1 MFFLEYKEKFT
12 NKLTQSAAGTK
23 PSISIVG
30 RVLAIIVAVAVFL
43 FALSLLGHAFKMV
56 AAGRTQQIMEVTSD
70 PFISLFIG
78 LLMTAVI
85 QSSSTT
91 TSMVVAAVAAGS
103 LNMAQAVPMI
113 MGANI
118 GTTLTSTLV
127 SLGFI
132 TKKKEFK
139 KALAA
144 GTVHDIFNV
153 FTTIILLPLELY
165 TGFLSSLAQTIS
177 GYISL
182 PGELNSSDLF
192 TYGFWHNLSPVQW
205 MVDSIDNVWVV
216 LLLAFVLLFASIKV
230 LAHYIYELFIGSFR
244 KDFER
249 IFFATPLKA
258 FAFGGLLTA
267 TVQSSSVTTP
277 LVVPLVATGKI
288 SLKKCYP
295 YIMGANLGT
304 TVTAFLAALFHS
316 NAAISIALVHV
327 LFNLFG
333 VLIFFPIKVLRNVPI
348 KTAQRLGRITN
359 RNRIIGFM
367 YILLTFFLLPFILIY
382 ISQQS

>member
-1 MFFLEYKEKFT
+1 M
-12 NKLTQSAAGTK
+12 TQSAAGTK

>member
-1 MFFLEYKEKFT
+1 MFFLEHKDKSG
-12 NKLTQSAAGTK
+12 NKLTHSAAGTK
-23 PSISIVG
+23 PSISIVS
-30 RVLAIIVAVAVFL
+30 RILAILVAVAFFL
-43 FALSLLGHAFKMV
+43 FALSLLGHAFKML
-56 AAGRTQQIMEVTSD
+56 AAGRAQQIMEVTSN

-78 LLMTAVI
+78 LLMTAII

-103 LNMAQAVPMI
+103 LNMDQAVPMI

-132 TKKKEFK
+132 TKKKEFR

-144 GTVHDIFNV
+144 GSVHDIFNV
-153 FTTIILLPLELY
+153 LTTVVLLPLELY
-165 TGFLSSLAQTIS
+165 TGFLSTLAQMIAAS
-177 GYISL
+177 IAL
-182 PGELNSSDLF
+182 PDGLDSSDIF
-192 TYGFWHNLSPVQW
+192 TYGFWHNLAPVQW
-205 MVDSIDNVWVV
+205 LVDTIDNLWIV
-216 LLLAFVLLFASIKV
+216 LVLAFVLLFASIKF
-230 LAHYIYELFIGSFR
+230 LARYIYELFIGRFR

-258 FAFGGLLTA
+258 FGFGALLTA

-288 SLKKCYP
+288 RLKKCFP

-304 TVTAFLAALFHS
+304 TITALLAAMFHS

-333 VLIFFPIKVLRNVPI
+333 VFIFFPLKFLRKIPLRI
-348 KTAQRLGRITN
+348 AQGLGRVTS
-359 RNRIIGFM
+359 RNRMIGFL

-382 ISQQS
+382 INQQN

>member
-1 MFFLEYKEKFT
+1 MH
-12 NKLTQSAAGTK
+12 SAAGTK
-23 PSISIVG
+23 PSISVVG
-30 RVLAIIVAVAVFL
+30 RVLAILVAVAFFL

-56 AAGRTQQIMEVTSD
+56 AAGRAQQILEVTSD

-91 TSMVVAAVAAGS
+91 TSIVVAAVAAGS

-144 GTVHDIFNV
+144 GTLHDIFNV

-165 TGFLSSLAQTIS
+165 TGFLSGLAQAMA

-182 PGELNSSDLF
+182 PADFDSSDIF
-192 TYGFWHNLSPVQW
+192 TYGFWHNLAPVQW
-205 MVDSIDNVWVV
+205 VVDRIDNVWVV
-216 LLLAFVLLFASIKV
+216 LVLSFVLLFASIKF

-249 IFFATPLKA
+249 IFFATPMKA
-258 FAFGGLLTA
+258 FALGGLLTA

-288 SLKKCYP
+288 SLKKCFP
-295 YIMGANLGT
+295 YILGANLGT
-304 TVTAFLAALFHS
+304 TITALLAALFHS

-333 VLIFFPIKVLRNVPI
+333 VLLFFPLKVLRNLPL
-348 KTAQRLGRITN
+348 KTAQALGRVTS
-359 RNRIIGFM
+359 RNRVIGFL

-382 ISQQS
+382 INQQN